1 VRAYGALE
9 QQGRP
14 VRVVAAVDA
23 APGRAEAFAA
33 QHGIG
38 AAFDDLER
46 ALALDDVTAVHV
58 CTSNTS
64 HCAITVAAARA
75 GKHVFVEKPIALS
88 LDDADTMIEA
98 CEASGVHLMV
108 GQSLRFEP
116 VNKALVGLV
125 RRGEIGR
132 LVHVSTTNWSG
143 YFWPGGWRA
152 WQIDRSRSGGNL
164 VQNGIHDLDL
174 FCWLVGEA
182 PVRVFARGLRL
193 ASAALDTFDHYHM
206 QLDFPSGATA
216 LSSYG
221 YSAVPPDAALR
232 TLYAVGEEGEAR
244 YESTADG
251 AFWTSRGLEHDPL
264 PGPGLFEH
272 EVEHWVDCLEH
283 DTAPMVR
290 PEQARLALE
299 LALAAEHSAHT
310 GEPVLIGRRNDG

>member
-1 VRAYGALE
+1 
-9 QQGRP
+9 

-23 APGRAEAFAA
+23 APGRAQAFAA
-33 QHGIG
+33 EHGIPE
-38 AAFDDLER
+38 AFDDLAHALER
-46 ALALDDVTAVHV
+46 EDVTAVHI

-64 HCAITVAAARA
+64 HCAIAVAAAGA

-88 LDDADTMIEA
+88 LDDADEMIRACNEA
-98 CEASGVHLMV
+98 GVRLMV
-108 GQSLRFEP
+108 GQSLRFEG
-116 VNKALVGLV
+116 VNRALESLV
-125 RRGEIGR
+125 RAGEIGR

-152 WQIDRSRSGGNL
+152 WQIDRARSGGNL

-174 FCWLVGEA
+174 FCWLVGER
-182 PVRVFARGLRL
+182 PLSVFARGLRL
-193 ASAALDTFDHYHM
+193 GSASLDTFDHYHI
-206 QLDFPSGATA
+206 QVDFPGGATA

-232 TLYAVGEEGEAR
+232 TLYAVGEDGEAR

-264 PGPGLFEH
+264 PGPGLFER
-272 EVEHWVDCLEH
+272 EVEHWVDCLERSE
-283 DTAPMVR
+283 APIVR

-299 LALAAEHSAHT
+299 LALAAEHSAQT
-310 GEPVLIGRRNDG
+310 GEPVQIAGRTDG